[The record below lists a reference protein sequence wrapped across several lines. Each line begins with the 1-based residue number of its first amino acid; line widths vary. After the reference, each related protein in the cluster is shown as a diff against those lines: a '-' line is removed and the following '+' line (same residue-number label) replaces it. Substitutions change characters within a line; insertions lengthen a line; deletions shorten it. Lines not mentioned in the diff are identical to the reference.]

1 MLVFHPQACQ
11 ASTAS
16 GLTDGRS
23 IHYENEWLKRHD
35 TSLEM

>member
-16 GLTDGRS
+16 GLTDVDAQWA
-23 IHYENEWLKRHD
+23 HLVA
-35 TSLEM
+35 